1 MVYDCFNHIISYV
14 NFALKMHN
22 PWGVICIHNA
32 LEMHNP
38 WGVICIHSS
47 IAGFFEMEPR
57 PSSPLGRRSKVGHCC
72 FFSLVQWGT
81 VAKECEES
89 AHAKTQLGTKKQR
102 WRLRAC
108 FADPASFSKC
118 QRHLAAE
125 HEKPLGGT
133 WIVGKLPKASK
144 WEVTG
149 ISWNVHRVSAICIW
163 RLAVLRSR
171 PGVFWPSS
179 TLFSVVAYTARD
191 ILFPERHQESELAAK
206 WGHMKWGMAVWKVRH
221 PEISGP
227 ETAPCPRP

>member
-1 MVYDCFNHIISYV
+1 MLGMVYDCFNHIISYV
-14 NFALKMHN
+14 NFALK
-22 PWGVICIHNA
+22 
-32 LEMHNP
+32 MHNP

-149 ISWNVHRVSAICIW
+149 ISWNVHRVSAICI
-163 RLAVLRSR
+163 
-171 PGVFWPSS
+171 
-179 TLFSVVAYTARD
+179 
-191 ILFPERHQESELAAK
+191 
-206 WGHMKWGMAVWKVRH
+206 
-221 PEISGP
+221 
-227 ETAPCPRP
+227 